1 MEQPLR
7 MSDGQLEALTPEP
20 TALVE
25 ILPPMHCAQC
35 DKDLPQTAEY
45 WHLNKENRVNLGK
58 MCRLCS
64 IEAGAT
70 GGKPAKQ
77 RALRAATQ
85 ELLKHA
91 RANRLAC
98 PHVAEIAIGMVQKF
112 GGVEGLCNE
121 WFEQIQLA
129 KDGSKGRLDQYMV
142 VAKLI
147 QASSEEADR
156 QVNTLT
162 DAELQAEVVL
172 LLDKMLPHVVE
183 MRDDDELAI
192 ADEAGTGPL

>member
-7 MSDGQLEALTPEP
+7 MSDEQLEALTPEP

-35 DKDLPQTAEY
+35 NKDLPQTAEY

-91 RANRLAC
+91 RENRLAC
-98 PHVAEIAIGMVQKF
+98 PHVAEIAIGMVRKF
-112 GGVEGLCNE
+112 KGVEELCNE
-121 WFEQIQLA
+121 WFTQIQLA
-129 KDGSKGRLDQYMV
+129 PDGSKRRLDQYMLI
-142 VAKLI
+142 AKLV
-147 QASSEEADR
+147 QASSEEVDR
-156 QVNTLT
+156 QVSTLT
-162 DAELQAEVVL
+162 DVELRAEAVI
-172 LLDKMLPHVVE
+172 LLDKMLPQVVE
-183 MRDDDELAI
+183 MRDEDERAI
-192 ADEAGTGPL
+192 TE